1 MRQGSG
7 KDICM
12 LSGSGEGMKEWE
24 GSSESGRE
32 QRREGERR
40 DIYMI
45 SGSGEGMKEWEKE
58 DKQ

>member
-1 MRQGSG
+1 MSQGG
-7 KDICM
+7 N
-12 LSGSGEGMKEWE
+12 EG
-24 GSSESGRE
+24 GSESGRE

-45 SGSGEGMKEWEKE
+45 SGSGEGMKEWEGE